1 MTDNPLPEP
10 VQQAVDAANAGDTD
24 AFVAI
29 FSTDGAVDDWGRVF
43 TGAEAIRG
51 WSDQEFIGK
60 QVTLDVT
67 GSRTDG
73 DTTTINTEVGGNGFN
88 GPSGFAFTLDGSQV
102 SLMRIT
108 G

>member
-1 MTDNPLPEP
+1 MTDNPLPAP
-10 VQQAVDAANAGDTD
+10 VQAAVDAANAGDTD
-24 AFVAI
+24 AFVAV
-29 FSTDGAVDDWGRVF
+29 FTADGAVDDWGRVF

-67 GSRTDG
+67 DSRTEG
-73 DTTTINTEVGGNGFN
+73 TTTTISTQVGGNGFN
-88 GPSGFAFTLDGSQV
+88 GPSDFAFTLDGSRV
-102 SLMRIT
+102 ALMRIT